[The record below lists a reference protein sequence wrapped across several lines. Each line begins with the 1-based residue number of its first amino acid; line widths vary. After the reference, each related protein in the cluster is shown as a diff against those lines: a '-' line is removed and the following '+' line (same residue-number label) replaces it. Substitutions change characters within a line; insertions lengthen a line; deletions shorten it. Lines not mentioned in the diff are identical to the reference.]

1 MSTKSNQ
8 QAMGLQVFYNED
20 ENVTIRT
27 EVIKNEPWFVA
38 KDVASAL
45 DITWNGKTLAAI
57 PEDWK
62 GTRNLLT
69 PSSGTRGGGEQQLVV
84 INESAMY
91 KLAFRSNKIQA
102 DVFVNWIAGEVLP
115 SIRRTGSYSS
125 TTVQPA
131 IEQRAKLPLPK
142 FRPFYKEWKAN
153 IAPYISW
160 KEIDE
165 LAAEL
170 CVTPGH
176 VRKVYQGTSMSRG
189 IVDML
194 TATASLN
201 RSNGVDYPPTKGVY
215 EQMVILWDEDTN
227 KNG

>member
-1 MSTKSNQ
+1 MSTQSNR

-20 ENVTIRT
+20 ANVNIRT
-27 EVIKNEPWFVA
+27 EVIKGEPWFVA
-38 KDVASAL
+38 KDVCDAL
-45 DITWNGKTLAAI
+45 DINKYRDALGRLEDDEKGCPVVVDTL
-57 PEDWK
+57 
-62 GTRNLLT
+62 
-69 PSSGTRGGGEQQLVV
+69 GGRQEMTA
-84 INESAMY
+84 INESGLYNLIFQSRKPEAR
-91 KLAFRSNKIQA
+91 AFRRWVTNT
-102 DVFVNWIAGEVLP
+102 VLP

-131 IEQRAKLPLPK
+131 IEQCAKLPLPK

>member
-1 MSTKSNQ
+1 MSTQSNQ
-8 QAMGLQVFYNED
+8 RAMGLQVFYNED

-27 EVIKNEPWFVA
+27 EVIKGEPWFVA
-38 KDVASAL
+38 KDVANAL
-45 DITWNGKTLAAI
+45 GMTWTGNTLRSI
-57 PEDWK
+57 PDAWQ
-62 GTRNLLT
+62 GMAQYDT
-69 PSSGTRGGGEQQLVV
+69 PCGDYQGGGLQTLKV

-125 TTVQPA
+125 TAVQPA

-142 FRPFYKEWKAN
+142 FRPFYKEWKEA
-153 IAPYISW
+153 ITPYISS
-160 KEIDE
+160 KEIDNM
-165 LAAEL
+165 ADDL

-176 VRKVYQGTSMSRG
+176 VRKVYQGTSASRG

>member
-8 QAMGLQVFYNED
+8 QAMGLQVFYNE
-20 ENVTIRT
+20 EVNVNIRT
-27 EVIKNEPWFVA
+27 KVINGESWFVG
-38 KDVASAL
+38 KDICNAL
-45 DITWNGKTLAAI
+45 GFANHNDALSRLDADERDGVGITDPMGRSQEVTA
-57 PEDWK
+57 
-62 GTRNLLT
+62 
-69 PSSGTRGGGEQQLVV
+69 
-84 INESAMY
+84 INESGLYHLIFISRKPEAR
-91 KLAFRSNKIQA
+91 AFRRWVTNT
-102 DVFVNWIAGEVLP
+102 VLP

-125 TTVQPA
+125 TGVQPA

-142 FRPFYKEWKAN
+142 FRPFYKEWKEF
-153 IAPYISW
+153 IAPYISS

-165 LAAEL
+165 LAEEL

-201 RSNGVDYPPTKGVY
+201 RSNGVAYPPSKGVY